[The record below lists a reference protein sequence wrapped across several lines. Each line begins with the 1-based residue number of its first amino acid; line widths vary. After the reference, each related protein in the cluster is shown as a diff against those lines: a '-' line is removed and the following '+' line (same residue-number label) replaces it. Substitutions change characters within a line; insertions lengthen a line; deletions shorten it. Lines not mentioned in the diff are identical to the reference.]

1 MKPIALCI
9 VGCGAVVADLHMP
22 VIETLQKK
30 GAVNVVA
37 LVDNQKERAGRFIRK
52 FREAKVYEKLE
63 EALQSKAVGLTF
75 VASPPGLHAEHVL
88 TALNAGSHV
97 LVEKP
102 MVTNS
107 TDAQRL
113 VEASRRKGLITAVGL
128 PRRYYPHVA
137 EMAERIANGD
147 FGPRLTFRYRE
158 GGSFG
163 WPVASDAVFR
173 REKSGG
179 GVLMDKGVHAL
190 DVLEQLFGAVKVKGC
205 LDDSLGGGVE
215 CNALLDLEY
224 SQAQGQLQLSWDQPL
239 NNGIWVS
246 GAKADAFLALENIH
260 TYRWR
265 EPKGTWAVL
274 PARKS
279 WPNSIAPNGSRK
291 TPADYYQCIE
301 LQWWGALRAI
311 VLGEPAAVDA
321 ERAGHVIR
329 AIELSYM
336 QSQSLN
342 LPWLSRQERETSQ
355 KLHWRAAA

>member
-22 VIETLQKK
+22 VVESLQRK

-37 LVDNQKERAGRFIRK
+37 LVDNQKDRAGRFARK
-52 FREAKVYEKLE
+52 FRDAKVYDKLD
-63 EALQSKAVGLTF
+63 EAIQSKPIGLTF

-88 TALNAGSHV
+88 AALNAGSHV

-107 TDAQRL
+107 IDAQRL
-113 VEASRRKGLITAVGL
+113 VDASRKKGLVTAVGL

-137 EMAERIANGD
+137 EVAERIANGD

-173 REKSGG
+173 REKAGG

-190 DVLEQLFGAVKVKGC
+190 DVLEQLFGAVKIKGC
-205 LDDSLGGGVE
+205 RDDSQSGGVE

-224 SQAQGQLQLSWDQPL
+224 VRAEGQLQLSWDQPL

-246 GAKADAFLALENIH
+246 GEKADAYLALETIH

-265 EPKGTWAVL
+265 EPKGTWKVL
-274 PARKS
+274 PAQKD
-279 WPNSIAPNGSRK
+279 WPNSLTPNGPRK
-291 TPADYYQCIE
+291 SPSDYYQCIG

-311 VLGEPAAVDA
+311 ALGEPPAVDA
-321 ERAGHVIR
+321 ERASQVIR
-329 AIELSYM
+329 AIESSYR
-336 QSQSLN
+336 QSQSLV
-342 LPWLSRQERETSQ
+342 LPWLSRPEQVTSQ